1 MHFKKIHQFLNTRW
15 GYFTLLT
22 FLFWLKTILVY
33 FIDFHLGV
41 KGIYQYF
48 VLLLNPIATTLLL
61 LGLALYIKRGVPA
74 YIFMTLIYIANTAL
88 LMFNV
93 IYYREFTDFMTVNV
107 MLGYS
112 TVSEGLSTSSFA
124 LLKPQDIIIVGD
136 LVLLA
141 IGFLTKFLKVDSKPV
156 PKKEAVAMTSFS
168 LFLLLF
174 NIVLGE
180 IDRPQLLGRTFDRE
194 YLVKYLGLDTF
205 TVYDA
210 IKTAKNNHA
219 RNSAECYDLNKI
231 LKFTHQHYAQPNPKF
246 FGVAKGKN
254 VIIIHLESFQQFLI
268 NYKLDGKE
276 VTPFLNSLYNGK
288 DFYSFANF
296 FNQVGQGKTSDAENM
311 LETGTF
317 GLPQGSLFSALG
329 TDNTFEG
336 APAILHQ
343 SEGYTSAV
351 FHGNNG
357 SFWNRDNVYKN
368 LGYQYFFDSS
378 YFNTD
383 SNNLTEY
390 GMKDKLMFHDSI
402 KYLEHL
408 QQPFYV
414 KYITLSNHFPFVID
428 KPNQSIEPANTADS
442 SVNNYFVTAH
452 YLDQAV
458 QQFFDYLK
466 KSGLYDNSVIILYG
480 DHYGISDTRNL
491 KLAPLLGKSAATW
504 NSFDDA
510 QMQRVPLMIHIP
522 GNHDGGVQQQY
533 GGEIDVLPT
542 LLHLLGINSEKYIQF
557 GTDLFSPQHDQ
568 VVAFRNDNFITPKY
582 TVIGNTIYENSTGNI
597 ITHPSKALKKQLEKD
612 HTRVTEELTLSDSLN
627 NKNLLRYY
635 VPQGFKPVNPK
646 DYNYHN
652 DYGRILEIEKQLG
665 NKSDSLWTQNHDK
678 TTIDKYNSDAPE
690 LNTTDKND
698 TNVSSADSA
707 AEKYL
712 KKVTKSKKDHQT
724 HSHENGVT
732 TSSSIK

>member
-1 MHFKKIHQFLNTRW
+1 MRFKKIHQFLNTRW

-41 KGIYQYF
+41 KGMYQYF
-48 VLLLNPIATTLLL
+48 VLLINPIATTLLL
-61 LGLALYIKRGVPA
+61 LGLALYVKRGVPA

-93 IYYREFTDFMTVNV
+93 IYYREFTDFMTINV

-112 TVSEGLSTSSFA
+112 TVSQGLSSSSIS
-124 LLKPQDIIIVGD
+124 LLKPQDLIIVGD
-136 LVLLA
+136 LILLA
-141 IGFLTKFLKVDSKPV
+141 IGFITKFLKVDPRPV
-156 PKKEAVAMTSFS
+156 PKKQAVAMTSFS
-168 LFLLLF
+168 IFMLLF

-180 IDRPQLLGRTFDRE
+180 IDRPQLLTRTFDRE

-210 IKTAKNNHA
+210 LKTAKNNHA
-219 RNSAECYDLNKI
+219 RNSAESSDLNKI
-231 LKFTHQHYAQPNPKF
+231 LKFNRKNYAKPNPKM
-246 FGVAKGKN
+246 FGIAKKKN

-268 NYKLDGKE
+268 NFKLNGKE

-288 DFYSFANF
+288 DFYSFDNF

-311 LETGTF
+311 METSTF

-329 TDNTFEG
+329 SDNTFEG
-336 APAILHQ
+336 APAILNQ
-343 SEGYTSAV
+343 TQGYSSAV

-368 LGYQYFFDSS
+368 LGYQYFFDAS
-378 YFNTD
+378 YFNTN

-390 GMKDKLMFHDSI
+390 GMKDKLMFHDSV
-402 KYLEHL
+402 KYLEHM

-414 KYITLSNHFPFVID
+414 KFITLSNHFPFVID
-428 KPNQSIEPANTADS
+428 QKNQSFEPANTDDS

-452 YLDQAV
+452 YLDQAL

-466 KSGLYDNSVIILYG
+466 KSGLYNNSVIVLYG

-491 KLAPLLGKSAATW
+491 KLAPLLGKSASTW

-522 GNHDGGVQQQY
+522 NDHNGGVQHQY
-533 GGEIDVLPT
+533 GGEIDFLPT

-557 GTDLFSPQHDQ
+557 GTDLFSPEHNQ
-568 VVAFRNDNFITPKY
+568 VVAFRNYNFVTPKY
-582 TVIGNTIYENSTGNI
+582 TVIGNTIYENQTGQI
-597 ITHPSKALKKQLEKD
+597 ITHPSKEVKAEIAKD
-612 HTRVTEELTLSDSLN
+612 RKHVTEELTLSDSLN

-635 VPQGFKPVNPK
+635 VPKGFKPVDPK
-646 DYNYHN
+646 DFDYHN
-652 DYGRILEIEKQLG
+652 GYAKLLEQEQKLG
-665 NKSDSLWTQNHDK
+665 NRSDSLWSENHDK

-690 LNTTDKND
+690 LQTTDKND
-698 TNVSSADSA
+698 KNVSSADSA
-707 AEKYL
+707 ADKYL
-712 KKVTKSKKDHQT
+712 QSLSKGSIMSKVDAG
-724 HSHENGVT
+724 EGI
-732 TSSSIK
+732 SSSSSSK

>member
-1 MHFKKIHQFLNTRW
+1 MRFKKIHQFLNTRW

-41 KGIYQYF
+41 KGMYQYF
-48 VLLLNPIATTLLL
+48 VLLINPIATTLLL
-61 LGLALYIKRGVPA
+61 LGLALYVKRGVPA

-93 IYYREFTDFMTVNV
+93 IYYREFTDFMTINV

-112 TVSEGLSTSSFA
+112 TVSQGLSSSSIS
-124 LLKPQDIIIVGD
+124 LLKPQDLIIVGD
-136 LVLLA
+136 LILLA
-141 IGFLTKFLKVDSKPV
+141 IGFITKFLKVDPRPV
-156 PKKEAVAMTSFS
+156 PKKQAVAMTSFS
-168 LFLLLF
+168 IFMLLF

-180 IDRPQLLGRTFDRE
+180 IDRPQLLTRTFDRE

-210 IKTAKNNHA
+210 LKTAKNNHA
-219 RNSAECYDLNKI
+219 RNSAESSDLNKI
-231 LKFTHQHYAQPNPKF
+231 LKFNRKNYAKPNPKM
-246 FGVAKGKN
+246 FGIAKKKN

-268 NYKLDGKE
+268 NFKLNGKE

-288 DFYSFANF
+288 DFYSFDNF

-311 LETGTF
+311 METSTF

-329 TDNTFEG
+329 SDNTFEG
-336 APAILHQ
+336 APAILNQ
-343 SEGYTSAV
+343 TQGYSSAV

-368 LGYQYFFDSS
+368 LGYQYFFDAS
-378 YFNTD
+378 YFNTN

-390 GMKDKLMFHDSI
+390 GMKDKLMFHDSV
-402 KYLEHL
+402 KYLEHM

-414 KYITLSNHFPFVID
+414 KFITLSNHFPFVID
-428 KPNQSIEPANTADS
+428 QKNQSFEPANTDDS

-452 YLDQAV
+452 YLDQAL

-466 KSGLYDNSVIILYG
+466 KSGLYNNSVIVLYG

-491 KLAPLLGKSAATW
+491 KLAPLLGKSASTW

-522 GNHDGGVQQQY
+522 NDHNGGVQHQY
-533 GGEIDVLPT
+533 GGEIDFLPT

-557 GTDLFSPQHDQ
+557 GTDLFSPEHNQ
-568 VVAFRNDNFITPKY
+568 VVAFRNDNFVTPKY
-582 TVIGNTIYENSTGNI
+582 TVIGNTIYENQTGQI
-597 ITHPSKALKKQLEKD
+597 ITHPSKEVKAEIAKD
-612 HTRVTEELTLSDSLN
+612 RKHVTEELTLSDSLN

-635 VPQGFKPVNPK
+635 VPKGFKPVDPK
-646 DYNYHN
+646 DFDYHN
-652 DYGRILEIEKQLG
+652 GYAKLLEQEQKLG
-665 NKSDSLWTQNHDK
+665 NHSDSLWSENHDK

-690 LNTTDKND
+690 LQTTDKND
-698 TNVSSADSA
+698 KNVSSADSA
-707 AEKYL
+707 ADKYL
-712 KKVTKSKKDHQT
+712 QSLSKGSIMSKVDAG
-724 HSHENGVT
+724 EGI
-732 TSSSIK
+732 SSSSSSK